1 MEAVWIAG
9 IGVFSAIVGPLL
21 LSWLNTKN
29 TIALKQADWDR
40 MDRVAEVAKQT
51 AKEASDAAR
60 DASDAVIK
68 VADDLKES
76 QSVLNTGLEQVAKVA
91 KEGQDGVNSQL
102 KQIHTLVNS
111 NLTAAMRGELTAVQ
125 SNLLALRK
133 LEGLNPASTPDEL
146 AAIKTLENR
155 ERELSDTLTER
166 MEQQRIIDQM
176 ATEGMA
182 TIQVTG
188 PVTGVVPG
196 GVPEV
201 PELPKDPGLIREEG
215 DVE

>member
-21 LSWLNTKN
+21 LSWLTTKN
-29 TIALKQADWDR
+29 TIKLKTADWDR
-40 MDRVAEVAKQT
+40 MDKVAEVARAT

-68 VADDLKES
+68 VADDLKNRQTE
-76 QSVLNTGLEQVAKVA
+76 VNEGLTEVARVA
-91 KEGQDGVNSQL
+91 KEGQDGVNVQL

-133 LEGLNPASTPDEL
+133 LEGLTPSSTPEEL
-146 AAIKTLENR
+146 GAIKSLETR
-155 ERELSDTLTER
+155 EKELSDTLAER

-188 PVTGVVPG
+188 PVTGVIAG
-196 GVPEV
+196 A
-201 PELPKDPGLIREEG
+201 LPKDEG
-215 DVE
+215 APE